1 MKKGNE
7 PNKPGRPGNP
17 EKPEKPKKPNN
28 PGSATMVKPVVVAQA
43 AVKSKWREY
52 AESLI
57 IAALIAFLVRSFVV
71 QAFKIPSSSMEPTL
85 LVGDHL
91 LVNRLSYLVKVPFS
105 DIVLLHIKGP
115 SRGDVVVFRYPEDRT
130 KDFIKRVIAKE
141 GDVVEIKDK
150 VVYVNGQ
157 RADYPQ
163 AVFAEATII
172 PGSYSPRDNLGP
184 VTVPKDSYFVMGD
197 NRDRSLDS
205 RFWGFV
211 QYDDFVG
218 RALIIYFSWNGNS
231 PDFFH
236 YIRWTR
242 IGHLIR

>member
-1 MKKGNE
+1 MKKENE
-7 PNKPGRPGNP
+7 
-17 EKPEKPKKPNN
+17 PKKPNKLENPKKQNN
-28 PGSATMVKPVVVAQA
+28 PGSATMAKPVVATQA

-85 LVGDHL
+85 LIGDHL
-91 LVNRLSYLVKVPFS
+91 LVNRLSYVVKVPFS

-141 GDVVEIKDK
+141 GDVVDIKDK

-163 AVFAEATII
+163 AVFAEQTVI
-172 PGSYSPRDNLGP
+172 PGQFSPRDNLGP
-184 VTVPKDSYFVMGD
+184 ITVPKDSYFVMGD

-211 QYDDFVG
+211 KYDDFVG
-218 RALIIYFSWNGNS
+218 KALIIYFSWNSNT
-231 PDFFH
+231 PDIFH
-236 YIRWTR
+236 VIRWTR
-242 IGHLIR
+242 IGSLIR